1 MVLSG
6 LMVLVDTGTEVVVVA
21 ALPATVAIE
30 QEQDKETGKMEE
42 EVEEEDD
49 EEAAE
54 VALEITVALEVRVE
68 TEEVE
73 AEEAEEGRVY
83 EEKEGSILDSVSVV

>member
-1 MVLSG
+1 MVLLG

-30 QEQDKETGKMEE
+30 QEQDKEMEE

-54 VALEITVALEVRVE
+54 VALEITVVLEVIVE